1 MFKGS
6 GVHVEVIRQ
15 LEGMGLSFA
24 CVGLWIKL
32 RPSGLDAEQLSHSA
46 AYQLAFVL
54 LSSLTLD
61 CL

>member
-1 MFKGS
+1 MFEGS

-24 CVGLWIKL
+24 WVGLWIKL
-32 RPSGLDAEQLSHSA
+32 GPSGLDAKQLSHRA

-54 LSSLTLD
+54 LSSLTLY
-61 CL
+61 CP